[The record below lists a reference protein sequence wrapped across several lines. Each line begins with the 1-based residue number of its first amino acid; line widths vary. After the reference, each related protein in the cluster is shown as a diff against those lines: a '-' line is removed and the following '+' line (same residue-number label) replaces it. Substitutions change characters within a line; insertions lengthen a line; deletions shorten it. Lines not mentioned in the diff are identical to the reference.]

1 MSIIKYSLVIL
12 ISFLAK
18 MSKCQNKISSNAK
31 FESILDSDN
40 VELFNRDTL
49 YYSRFSLAN
58 FIDQKQML
66 FKKDRRLLTI
76 IILSLMVLF
85 SMLSITFLVATI
97 ISVNDNYPPIED
109 ITIPDNEQYKAQLK
123 FFENCNAV
131 PPQDRIDCNP
141 DPPISREQCEKRG
154 CCWNPLTRDR
164 SFRNFALFRD
174 KALPPLD
181 VPYCYFSAN
190 YAGYLIVK
198 NTTDRIYLKR
208 LDPSGF
214 VGDIDQVRIDVQELS
229 SEIVRIKFTDLENER
244 FEVPIPTLNFPSK
257 TFAPKLYSVL
267 IENNNLIVRRVE
279 NGQNIFSVNLAI
291 LVYSDQLIQITSLL
305 PSNFIYGLGE
315 HREPFRK
322 PTNWKRYTMLN
333 RDQYP
338 LPNMPL
344 YGSHPFYLTVE
355 EQSDSKE
362 ASGVF
367 LFNSNP
373 MDIITQPSPAITFR
387 TIGGILDFFIF
398 LGPKPEDVVSQ
409 YHRLIGTPIMPP
421 FWSLGYHLSRFGY
434 RNLTNLNETF
444 FRNIEQDIPVDA
456 QVC

>member
-1 MSIIKYSLVIL
+1 MS
-12 ISFLAK
+12 FP
-18 MSKCQNKISSNAK
+18 NKISPNVK

-49 YYSRFSLAN
+49 YYSRLSLVN
-58 FIDQKQML
+58 FIEQKRML
-66 FKKDRRLLTI
+66 FKKDRRLFTI
-76 IILSLMVLF
+76 IILSLMAIF
-85 SMLSITFLVATI
+85 STLSITFLVATI
-97 ISVNDNYPPIED
+97 ISIKDNYSPNEEV
-109 ITIPDNEQYKAQLK
+109 TAFDNEQYKAQLK

-131 PPQDRIDCNP
+131 APQDRIDCNP

-154 CCWNPLTRDR
+154 CCWNPFA
-164 SFRNFALFRD
+164 SNKMRNFTLFRE

-181 VPYCYFSAN
+181 VPYCYFGAN

-198 NTTDRIYLKR
+198 NTTDKIYLKR
-208 LDPSGF
+208 FRPSGF
-214 VGDIDQVRIDVQELS
+214 FGDINKVRVDVQELS
-229 SEIVRIKFTDLENER
+229 HEIVRIKFTDLENER
-244 FEVPIPTLNFPSK
+244 FEVPIPKLNFPSK
-257 TFAPKLYSVL
+257 TFAPKLYSVT
-267 IENNNLIVRRVE
+267 IEDNNLIVRRVE
-279 NGQNIFSVNLAI
+279 TEQNIFCVNLAV
-291 LVYSDQLIQITSLL
+291 LVYSNQLIQITSLL

-322 PTNWKRYTMLN
+322 PTNWKRYTMMN

-355 EQSDSKE
+355 EQSSLKG

-398 LGPKPEDVVSQ
+398 LGPRPEDVISQ
-409 YHRLIGTPIMPP
+409 YHRLIGTPVMPP

-444 FRNIEQDIPVDA
+444 FRNIEQDIPIDA